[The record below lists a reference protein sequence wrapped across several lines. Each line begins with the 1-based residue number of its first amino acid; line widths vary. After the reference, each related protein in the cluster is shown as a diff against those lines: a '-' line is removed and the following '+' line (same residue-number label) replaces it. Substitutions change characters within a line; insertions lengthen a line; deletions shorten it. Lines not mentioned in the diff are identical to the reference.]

1 MRSQRQPAPAELTG
15 AVTTRA
21 RCCDFPENAGTASA
35 SGERCRGLLPGG
47 GRWAEASANEGA
59 PLAAASLPG
68 AACPWSLGGG
78 GRGTGHAP
86 CTHLTLLGALRVW
99 EPQHTA
105 RRPGLHPGPP
115 RPTRPWAAHS
125 SGARGLRLSSLRLP
139 SALSAAGAA
148 PRPSGRPRSRA
159 SRATELDRSPVLRS
173 QLGPHPLLPG
183 GRGPG
188 WWPLP
193 ARCQVQTQRRDREAS
208 GGSWTEGPEI
218 QDHAGLPEP
227 LPGSAGTSCRPTVL
241 SAVNRSRGHFLQP
254 QGATRLLGVGV
265 VGGPGVQWGAG
276 GRFRVDDGAC
286 VLGGASD
293 ADPASSSPSALGWAS
308 GAELPVTLSV
318 GGT

>member
-125 SGARGLRLSSLRLP
+125 SPLGVPHGWAPAPQGQSPCCSPCASRCPRACTALGGGGTGPPAHLCFVP
-139 SALSAAGAA
+139 IMASAAA
-148 PRPSGRPRSRA
+148 PREVPVGQPPLPSSTPRA
-159 SRATELDRSPVLRS
+159 SSVTRGAQPV
-173 QLGPHPLLPG
+173 
-183 GRGPG
+183 GRRVPSF
-188 WWPLP
+188 PITP
-193 ARCQVQTQRRDREAS
+193 
-208 GGSWTEGPEI
+208 
-218 QDHAGLPEP
+218 
-227 LPGSAGTSCRPTVL
+227 
-241 SAVNRSRGHFLQP
+241 
-254 QGATRLLGVGV
+254 VGV
-265 VGGPGVQWGAG
+265 YP
-276 GRFRVDDGAC
+276 
-286 VLGGASD
+286 
-293 ADPASSSPSALGWAS
+293 
-308 GAELPVTLSV
+308 
-318 GGT
+318 